1 MIGLIIIVLFWII
14 TTVLSLQCGA
24 EIVALYLHK
33 RHRINEEEYKE
44 LISLKFIFNR
54 LKENE

>member
-1 MIGLIIIVLFWII
+1 MIGLIFIVLFWII

-24 EIVALYLHK
+24 EMVALYLRK

-44 LISLKFIFNR
+44 LISLKFIFNKIR
-54 LKENE
+54 E

>member
-1 MIGLIIIVLFWII
+1 MIGLIFIVLFWIV

-24 EIVALYLHK
+24 EIVALYLRK

-44 LISLKFIFNR
+44 LISLKFLFTKIR
-54 LKENE
+54 E

>member
-1 MIGLIIIVLFWII
+1 MIGLIFIVLFWIV

-24 EIVALYLHK
+24 EIVALYLRR

-44 LISLKFIFNR
+44 LISLKFLFKGLR
-54 LKENE
+54 E

>member
-1 MIGLIIIVLFWII
+1 MIGLIFIVLFWIV

-24 EIVALYLHK
+24 EIVALYLRR

-44 LISLKFIFNR
+44 LISLKFLFTKIR
-54 LKENE
+54 E